1 MALILTL
8 IKSVAGVCEQVIVSF
23 PPEGYTG
30 TVKIKVR
37 SSPDRSCM
45 QHVAYFK
52 VSFYYVV
59 SVRTFIP

>member
-1 MALILTL
+1 MQILCGQRTMEKITLLALILTL

-37 SSPDRSCM
+37 SSPFC
-45 QHVAYFK
+45 
-52 VSFYYVV
+52 
-59 SVRTFIP
+59 